1 MKQAGGMKPPVKQ
14 NEKVSFKQIVQ
25 DQDNW
30 AQYQQ
35 VYADQVSADQ
45 IAEVEKMLGCGDPSQ
60 GFSTYICLNC
70 GEQLS
75 VPFSCKS
82 RVCSSCGKAHADA
95 WSGELVGRLWNVSH
109 RHVTFTVP
117 AELWVYFE
125 QHVESRS
132 LLYEAANATL
142 RQIIRGEPGMVMVLH
157 PYGKDLKVNFHL
169 HVLVTEGGLDDQS
182 QFHEQGYLSY
192 AGLRKIWQY
201 ELLTRLRTSGA
212 AEPGVKAL
220 IKTLFERYPQGFY
233 VHAEPKVKQT
243 EGLSRYIGR
252 YSRHPAIA
260 DSRIV
265 AYDGQTVTFFY
276 EQRLGQGQKQ
286 KIFQRLP
293 VLEFIHGVVRHIP
306 PKQFKMVRYYGLYAP
321 CKAKKLREKMGRL
334 AQALG
339 RAIYRLGWR
348 QRIRRD
354 FKRDPLRCPRCGQ
367 AEMELFSLTIR
378 CGHRLITFG
387 GLKWLLARGSIIDS
401 QDPDPPPVQVPPQ
414 PLQLAFAF
422 LRSP

>member
-1 MKQAGGMKPPVKQ
+1 
-14 NEKVSFKQIVQ
+14 
-25 DQDNW
+25 
-30 AQYQQ
+30 
-35 VYADQVSADQ
+35 
-45 IAEVEKMLGCGDPSQ
+45 MLGCGDPSN

-70 GEQLS
+70 GEQLK
-75 VPFSCKS
+75 VAFSGKS
-82 RVCSSCGKAHADA
+82 RVCSSCGKGHADA

-169 HVLVTEGGLDDQS
+169 HVLVTEGGLDDQG

-201 ELLTRLRTSGA
+201 ELLTRLRASGA

-220 IKTLFERYPQGFY
+220 IKTLFEHYPQGFY
-233 VHAEPKVKQT
+233 VHAEPKVKQA

-252 YSRHPAIA
+252 YIRHPAIA

-276 EQRLGQGQKQ
+276 EQRRGQGQKQ

-321 CKAKKLREKMGRL
+321 CKAKKLREKMGHL

-348 QRIRRD
+348 QRVRRD

-367 AEMELFSLTIR
+367 AQMELFSLTIR
-378 CGHRLITFG
+378 AGHRLITLG
-387 GLKWLLARGSIIDS
+387 GFKWLLARGSILDIE
-401 QDPDPPPVQVPPQ
+401 DPDPPPLHVQPQ
-414 PLQLAFAF
+414 PVQLAFAF